1 MSLESC
7 GVSQGSRP
15 GFLTG
20 YPCDCCP
27 RRHIVCRVESRLG
40 QVIQGHGPLQVGP
53 RALACRSMLV
63 LRQTVSDLI
72 VITLL
77 CYEDV
82 HLQMDGSWRVEC
94 AHRDADPV
102 SRRRIKE
109 QGRSAHRAEP

>member
-1 MSLESC
+1 MCNRCPQTISLPMSPTAHTRAKPQDKRREADRATPPHQK
-7 GVSQGSRP
+7 VRP
-15 GFLTG
+15 RT
-20 YPCDCCP
+20 
-27 RRHIVCRVESRLG
+27 
-40 QVIQGHGPLQVGP
+40 
-53 RALACRSMLV
+53 LACRSMLV

-82 HLQMDGSWRVEC
+82 HRQVGGSGRVEC

-109 QGRSAHRAEP
+109 QGRSARRAEPPSYLR